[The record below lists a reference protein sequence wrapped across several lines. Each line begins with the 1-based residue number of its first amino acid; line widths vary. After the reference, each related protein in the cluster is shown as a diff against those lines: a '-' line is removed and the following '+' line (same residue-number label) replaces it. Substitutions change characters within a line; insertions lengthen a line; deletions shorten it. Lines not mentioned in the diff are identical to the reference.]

1 MLQFVLGRAGS
12 GKTTML
18 REKIKID
25 AQQGKQVWLIVPEQ
39 FTFETERNYYENL
52 GAGVFKNV
60 QVTSFTRL
68 AHQVFK
74 EFGGTAGDYADDSR
88 KLVLMNMA
96 LFEIASELT
105 VYDKMYQSGNFAEE
119 MVSLVEE
126 LKNADLSYLEFETQ
140 VENLPQGRL
149 KEKARDIS
157 LIFST
162 YEAFLSEQYKD
173 SLDDLSKANEKIKEH
188 HYFSGAQIYLDEF
201 KGFTAREHALLK
213 TMLLQGEKVVVS
225 LCMDPF
231 GSGEENS
238 VFYSV
243 HRTFERLR
251 RLAQEEGIPEEK
263 PICLRESR
271 RFALPELAHLEQ
283 NLFQSRIHPFSQ
295 KQKGV
300 SAYLAANEYEET
312 DLAAAQIR
320 TLVEQEGLRY
330 RDIVVVSRDLETY
343 RHALETSFEKY
354 EIPYYIDSR
363 KDISLHPLIRFVT
376 MSLEAASGNYP
387 SDKILSL
394 LKCGVTPFTYEEVSF
409 LENYVY
415 LWSIKGEG
423 WLSEFTYSIYGVSPP
438 RDSAQEEEQRERLA
452 LLNRI
457 RVFVTDGLK
466 ELREKMFHA
475 DGYTISQGILSYL
488 KKMGTKEQ
496 VEEIRSILQ
505 EGTTGE
511 ELELAREYRRVWEL
525 IGEAARLLAQT
536 LGRRAVTPKRYL
548 ELFSL
553 VIGKFDLGTIPQT
566 LDSVT
571 AGSAERIRTDC
582 PKAVFI
588 LGVNDKVFPYL
599 PSGGGVFTD
608 REREILLEQ
617 GLELSQPVKEQIK
630 EERFIAYK
638 IMTAPTHF
646 LILSARKGD
655 VRGASAALSYLFP
668 QLRKMFGEEV
678 VTDKEDMDSLFFCK
692 SPETAFS
699 MLAHHF
705 REDTSF
711 TASLRSYFERDP
723 VYASWIEVLFSNLT
737 KGKFRLERRDQT
749 IELFGRSVLMS
760 PTRVEQFHQ
769 CKFRYF
775 CEQGLHLQ
783 KRERVQLN
791 PLNRGTVVHHILYQ
805 VCRQITDYSVFD
817 GEKVR
822 KLIQEA
828 VDETVTLLGGYERQ
842 SKRFLYL
849 YRRIQDSVYQL
860 VEHLF
865 EELSQSKFRPSD
877 FEYEIGKTGNMKPY
891 TFHSSDGIT
900 IQVQGTIDRIDRYQS
915 ENGKDYVRVIDY
927 KTGTKDFRLADI
939 LNGLNLQMF
948 LYLMCL
954 EKNGAGS
961 YRNVTGAGALYLP
974 ASEAEGK
981 LSREA
986 GKDEQQK
993 NLASHYRMKGI
1004 ILNEDQVMTA
1014 MEPGFSGI
1022 YTPLSVKAKAYDKEK
1037 RLREDIFV
1045 EHQASEDY
1053 FDSASM
1059 ESLLTQEQLELLF
1072 RSIEGSLEQM
1082 VKELYG
1088 GNIEAKPLVGPGIDS
1103 CAYCDYQTICRFEET
1118 DPVNEYQNLKK
1129 KEIFDLLRKEQQDE

>member
-1 MLQFVLGRAGS
+1 M
-12 GKTTML
+12 
-18 REKIKID
+18 
-25 AQQGKQVWLIVPEQ
+25 
-39 FTFETERNYYENL
+39 
-52 GAGVFKNV
+52 
-60 QVTSFTRL
+60 
-68 AHQVFK
+68 
-74 EFGGTAGDYADDSR
+74 
-88 KLVLMNMA
+88 
-96 LFEIASELT
+96 
-105 VYDKMYQSGNFAEE
+105 
-119 MVSLVEE
+119 
-126 LKNADLSYLEFETQ
+126 
-140 VENLPQGRL
+140 
-149 KEKARDIS
+149 
-157 LIFST
+157 
-162 YEAFLSEQYKD
+162 
-173 SLDDLSKANEKIKEH
+173 
-188 HYFSGAQIYLDEF
+188 
-201 KGFTAREHALLK
+201 
-213 TMLLQGEKVVVS
+213 
-225 LCMDPF
+225 
-231 GSGEENS
+231 
-238 VFYSV
+238 
-243 HRTFERLR
+243 
-251 RLAQEEGIPEEK
+251 
-263 PICLRESR
+263 
-271 RFALPELAHLEQ
+271 
-283 NLFQSRIHPFSQ
+283 
-295 KQKGV
+295 
-300 SAYLAANEYEET
+300 
-312 DLAAAQIR
+312 
-320 TLVEQEGLRY
+320 
-330 RDIVVVSRDLETY
+330 
-343 RHALETSFEKY
+343 ETSFEKY

-842 SKRFLYL
+842 GKRFLYL